1 MSQRIIIDR
10 NEDGTYTVEVQ
21 ESPDHQAAED
31 AMGMVEDD
39 DGPQVVQSLD
49 EVLAMVRDELGEGA
63 EPAETWEQEAAARDD
78 QGYRKPGGPMQSL
91 A

>member
-1 MSQRIIIDR
+1 MNGQSITITR
-10 NEDGTYTVEVQ
+10 NEDGTF
-21 ESPDHQAAED
+21 
-31 AMGMVEDD
+31 MVEAQ
-39 DGPQVVQSLD
+39 GAEQPVALQSLD